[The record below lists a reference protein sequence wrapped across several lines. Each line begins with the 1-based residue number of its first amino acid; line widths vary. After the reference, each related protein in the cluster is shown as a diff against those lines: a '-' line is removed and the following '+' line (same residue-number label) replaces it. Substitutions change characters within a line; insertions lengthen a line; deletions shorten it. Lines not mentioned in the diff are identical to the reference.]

1 MLSRS
6 ARAMY
11 MAEVIAF
18 FAAGRF
24 NWTRKMGPK
33 RSVIMSLIADLLG
46 SLRKRSWRPDDATG
60 AQAFDFFRVE
70 LEFLENFFI
79 VFSNFWCPLRRNF
92 AHVMHLNRTADRRR
106 YFIAGSFQR
115 NDDVVCPELRVID
128 DFFWLTHGT
137 EGDVNATENLIPV
150 RHRL

>member
-24 NWTRKMGPK
+24 NWIHKMGPE
-33 RSVIMSLIADLLG
+33 RSVIMSLISDLLG
-46 SLRKRSWRPDDATG
+46 SLRKRGWRPDDPTG

-70 LEFLENFFI
+70 LEFLENFFV
-79 VFSNFWCPLRRNF
+79 VFSNFWRALRRNF
-92 AHVMHLNRTADRRR
+92 LHVLHLNRTADGGRQ
-106 YFIAGSFQR
+106 FIAGSFQR
-115 NDDVVCPELRVID
+115 N
-128 DFFWLTHGT
+128 
-137 EGDVNATENLIPV
+137 
-150 RHRL
+150 